1 MTDSQGADNTAQSN
15 TTQEDSKETKTTEKT
30 FTQSELDQII
40 NERLERE
47 RKSYEKKEAERKK
60 AEEIEKLS
68 GEEKL
73 NAKHKA
79 EMDKILAE
87 RDEAIHSV
95 RLSDAGKK
103 LAELG
108 YSSDFASVMLG
119 KDEAETSANIEK
131 FDRMVK
137 ELVTKQVQGNLAH
150 GSPSVPNG
158 GEQKNTLKDL
168 VRQSAG
174 LR

>member
-1 MTDSQGADNTAQSN
+1 MTESQGAETNAESN
-15 TTQEDSKETKTTEKT
+15 TNETAKESKTQEKT

-95 RLSDAGKK
+95 RISDAGKK

-108 YSSDFASVMLG
+108 YSSDFATMMLG
-119 KDEAETSANIEK
+119 KDDTETTANIEK

-158 GEQKNTLKDL
+158 GEQKSTLKDL

>member
-1 MTDSQGADNTAQSN
+1 MTESQAETTESTTSN
-15 TTQEDSKETKTTEKT
+15 TGDAKESKPTEKT
-30 FTQSELDQII
+30 FTQAELDQII
-40 NERLERE
+40 NDRLERE

-79 EMDKILAE
+79 ELDKILAE
-87 RDEAIHSV
+87 RDEAIKSV

-108 YSSDFASVMLG
+108 YTSDFASMMLG
-119 KDEAETSANIEK
+119 ADDSETTANIEK

-158 GEQKNTLKDL
+158 GEPKNTLKDI
-168 VRQSAG
+168 VRRSAG

>member
-1 MTDSQGADNTAQSN
+1 MTEANGETQTNNGESK
-15 TTQEDSKETKTTEKT
+15 TTEDSKASEQKT
-30 FTQSELDQII
+30 FTQEQLDQII

-87 RDEAIHSV
+87 RDEALRSSKIMKAS
-95 RLSDAGKK
+95 SD
-103 LAELG
+103 LAKLG
-108 YSSDFASVMLG
+108 YDTEFATVVIG
-119 KDEAETSANIEK
+119 ATDEETEKNIKNFDKMVNAIVEK
-131 FDRMVK
+131 R
-137 ELVTKQVQGNLAH
+137 VQENLAK
-150 GSPSVPNG
+150 GSPKQPTSG
-158 GEQKNTLKDL
+158 GEQKNAMLEQMRK
-168 VRQSAG
+168 VAG
-174 LR
+174 LK